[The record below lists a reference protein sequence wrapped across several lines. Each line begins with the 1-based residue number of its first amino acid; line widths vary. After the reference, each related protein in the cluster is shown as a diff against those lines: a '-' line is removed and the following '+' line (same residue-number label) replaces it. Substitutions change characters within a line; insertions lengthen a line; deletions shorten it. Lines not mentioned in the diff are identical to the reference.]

1 MKNSN
6 EENKYLQRLFTSLP
20 DYILQ
25 IIQQYS
31 TLDIGT
37 ITKSYSNGKVDVV
50 GNRIIAGEKVKYNK
64 VEVIYPGNKKGAFIS
79 DCTNCPCLI
88 FTPCTCVPD
97 ITSSIVRYG
106 TTSFNKEGI
115 KVLPIS
121 NSSSL
126 SSFINIDGAGNIN
139 IETPEY
145 QISFEQKSI
154 LVNIGQ
160 LSFKASKEGIFLNRK
175 TENTGWLF
183 SSLSDEGLSVNKTG
197 KEGQNTSITFN
208 EDGSLQYVYKNKDGE
223 SIVSLSIDTEGTLN
237 VKGKEINVD
246 STDGNINL
254 NGDSKS
260 LVTYDALNSALQSMW
275 STIAGH
281 THTVNTTGTPTN
293 HTGTASPSSS
303 FSSSPDISGAEA
315 KTLKTS

>member
-20 DYILQ
+20 DYVLQ

-37 ITKSYSNGKVDVV
+37 ITKSYPNGKVDVV
-50 GNRIIAGEKVKYNK
+50 GNRIIAGEKVKYNN

-97 ITSSIVRYG
+97 ITSSVVRYG
-106 TTSFNKEGI
+106 TTPFNKEGI

-145 QISFEQKSI
+145 HISFEQKGI

-183 SSLSDEGLSVNKTG
+183 SSLRDEGLSVNKTG
-197 KEGQNTSITFN
+197 KEGQNTSIVFN
-208 EDGSLQYVYKNKDGE
+208 EDGSLQYVYKNNNGE
-223 SIVSLSIDTEGTLN
+223 DIVSLDIDTEGTLSIR
-237 VKGKEINVD
+237 GKEININ

-275 STIAGH
+275 NTIAGH
-281 THTVNTTGTPTN
+281 THTVSTTGTAVAQ
-293 HTGTASPSSS
+293 TGTASPSSS
-303 FSSSPDISGAEA
+303 FGSSPDISGAEA